1 MLMRLYMMVTMK
13 ILMMMMRRILDDTDA
28 DEDNDDDDDED
39 ENGKDDDDVPLESG
53 FQEALE
59 FQIES
64 RVQEAAALPDL
75 HM

>member
-1 MLMRLYMMVTMK
+1 MMMTMK
-13 ILMMMMRRILDDTDA
+13 ILMMMMRKIWDDKDA
-28 DEDNDDDDDED
+28 DDDNGDDED
-39 ENGKDDDDVPLESG
+39 GNGKDNDHVPIESG